1 MLELIHADSEQLLAG
16 VHSTAQLAERISGK
30 VRRLD
35 TAQTRVQETL
45 GRINLILDRT
55 SCINGVQTAM
65 DQEDWESAANYISTF
80 TELESKLSGSENV
93 AETGQAEEQQQV
105 GCAVGEQCSRW
116 WCRWLR
122 VGLASSSMH
131 LCASMPMHAAGR
143 EQQQMPGLAGCA
155 VQAHHALGT
164 QHVVCQLQV
173 HARSAQL
180 SADATSC
187 IAAVQPAAA
196 KHHRCPAMLCN
207 RRHSATQHTVP
218 TCPSHAA
225 PTTAPQLLLSA
236 KERLEQIVQTRFD
249 DAVARRDQSSA
260 LRFAKLFAPLG
271 RRREGL
277 QKFVD
282 YVQVGGWWGC

>member
-105 GCAVGEQCSRW
+105 GCSVGRSAAGSGAGGCVLGW
-116 WCRWLR
+116 
-122 VGLASSSMH
+122 
-131 LCASMPMHAAGR
+131 HAAAACLW
-143 EQQQMPGLAGCA
+143 E
-155 VQAHHALGT
+155 HANACSW
-164 QHVVCQLQV
+164 QE
-173 HARSAQL
+173 
-180 SADATSC
+180 
-187 IAAVQPAAA
+187 AAA
-196 KHHRCPAMLCN
+196 AG
-207 RRHSATQHTVP
+207 S
-218 TCPSHAA
+218 
-225 PTTAPQLLLSA
+225 
-236 KERLEQIVQTRFD
+236 
-249 DAVARRDQSSA
+249 
-260 LRFAKLFAPLG
+260 G
-271 RRREGL
+271 R
-277 QKFVD
+277 
-282 YVQVGGWWGC
+282 